1 MGSCAGVSPL
11 EIAGT
16 VLGLANIVLLIRR
29 SVWNF
34 PAAMAMISCIG
45 IVLFEARLYAE
56 AGLQVFFFVVN
67 AWGWYLWSRAK
78 GEGAGD
84 TVPVRWLGWPA
95 RLGLAAGAAA
105 ISLALGLS
113 LARWTDAALPM
124 ADSAVAGMSVAA
136 QILLGLRRIENWVL
150 WIVVDVVAVA
160 LYLDRGLNLLA
171 ILYCAF
177 LVLSAVGLHAWIR
190 AERREKA

>member
-1 MGSCAGVSPL
+1 MSPF

-34 PAAMAMISCIG
+34 PVAMAMVTCIG
-45 IVLFEARLYAE
+45 IVLFEAKLYAE

-78 GEGAGD
+78 GAHD
-84 TVPVRWLGWPA
+84 AVPVRWLGWPA
-95 RLGLAAGAAA
+95 RLAWATGAAA
-105 ISLALGLS
+105 ISVALGLA

-124 ADSAVAGMSVAA
+124 ADSAVAGMSIAA

-150 WIVVDVVAVA
+150 WIVVDVVAIA

-171 ILYCAF
+171 VLYFAF
-177 LVLSAVGLHAWIR
+177 LVLSAVGLNAWMR
-190 AERREKA
+190 AERLEKA

>member
-1 MGSCAGVSPL
+1 MSPL

-16 VLGLANIVLLIRR
+16 VLGLINIVLLIRR

-34 PAAMAMISCIG
+34 PVAMAMVSCIG
-45 IVLFEARLYAE
+45 VVLFGARLYAE

-67 AWGWYLWSRAK
+67 AWGWWMWSRAK
-78 GEGAGD
+78 GRGD
-84 TVPVRWLGWPA
+84 TVPVRWLDWPSRIGW
-95 RLGLAAGAAA
+95 AAGAA
-105 ISLALGLS
+105 IFSVLLGLA

-124 ADSAVAGMSVAA
+124 ADSAVAGMSVVA

-150 WIVVDVVAVA
+150 WIVIDVVSIA

-171 ILYCAF
+171 ALYFAF
-177 LVLSAVGLHAWIR
+177 LVLSVVGL
-190 AERREKA
+190 REWTRSTRMETA